1 MYCESYAVWN
11 PRNLGTDPLT
21 APFNPYNHSKLAFP
35 FAWTPPIM
43 PALPLSPNPLTP
55 GVPIG

>member
-11 PRNLGTDPLT
+11 PRNLGTAPLT
-21 APFNPYNHSKLAFP
+21 APFNPYNHSKFASPSACTPPTIPAFP
-35 FAWTPPIM
+35 D
-43 PALPLSPNPLTP
+43 SPNPATP